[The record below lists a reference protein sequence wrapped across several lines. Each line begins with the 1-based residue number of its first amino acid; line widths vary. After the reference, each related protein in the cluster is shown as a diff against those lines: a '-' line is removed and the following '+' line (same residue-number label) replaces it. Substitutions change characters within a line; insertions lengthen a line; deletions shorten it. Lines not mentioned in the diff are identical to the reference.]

1 MTERTP
7 VTLNANDLFD
17 GFKRHI
23 RMTSNDLDADLREKL
38 MAAVQAAE
46 HHIGHIILQSQF
58 AVTVDF
64 ASSFILRTPTV
75 RVASL
80 EVDGSEVTDYTVS
93 GRVLNIG
100 AGVSG
105 SRMTVT
111 YVAGY
116 DHIPYDIKA
125 AIFMHAATL
134 FNNPT
139 DSVETLAKASR
150 NLLRPYRSWGL
161 DNGEQD

>member
-7 VTLNANDLFD
+7 VTMNANELLDLF
-17 GFKRHI
+17 KKHI
-23 RMTSNDLDADLREKL
+23 RMTSHDLDADLREKL

-46 HHIGHIILQSQF
+46 HHIGK
-58 AVTVDF
+58 V
-64 ASSFILRTPTV
+64 ILRSEFVLSLPSV
-75 RVASL
+75 RIVRLKVPLVSVVGL
-80 EVDGSEVTDYTVS
+80 EVDGAEVTDYTLDGS
-93 GRVLNIG
+93 VLVPG
-100 AGVSG
+100 PSVTG
-105 SRMTVT
+105 SAMKVT

-116 DHIPYDIKA
+116 DHIPYDVKA
-125 AIFMHAATL
+125 AVFMHAATL

-161 DNGEQD
+161 DDGEQD

>member
-1 MTERTP
+1 MTQ
-7 VTLNANDLFD
+7 NANQLLDE
-17 GFKRHI
+17 FKQHI
-23 RMTSNDLDADLREKL
+23 RMTSSDLDADLRMKL

-46 HHIGHIILQSQF
+46 HHIGKVILQSEF
-58 AVTVDF
+58 TANVPFDHVYRLKVPVVTVKG
-64 ASSFILRTPTV
+64 
-75 RVASL
+75 L
-80 EVDGSEVTDYTVS
+80 EVDGQEIEDYDMS
-93 GRVLNIG
+93 GRSIWISADVTG
-100 AGVSG
+100 E
-105 SRMTVT
+105 RMTIT

-116 DHIPYDIKA
+116 DHIPYDVKV

>member
-1 MTERTP
+1 M
-7 VTLNANDLFD
+7 LD

-23 RMTSNDLDADLREKL
+23 RITSDDLDADLLEKL
-38 MAAVQAAE
+38 MAAETAAE
-46 HHIGHIILQSQF
+46 HHIGKVIFQSTI
-58 AVTVDF
+58 VTEVDF
-64 ASSFILRTPTV
+64 ASSFILKVPV
-75 RVASL
+75 IEVEGL
-80 EVDGSEVTDYTVS
+80 EVDGQAITDYTVS
-93 GRVLNIG
+93 GRVLTVG
-100 AGVSG
+100 AGVTG
-105 SRMTVT
+105 NRMKVT
-111 YVAGY
+111 YKAGY
-116 DHIPYDIKA
+116 ENIPFDMKA